1 MAPANGAAA
10 SPPSLASTVDPGIDA
25 ALGAVVAANQAA
37 VIHKITAPANGAAI
51 STAKLSL

>member
-25 ALGAVVAANQAA
+25 AIGAVVPANQAA
-37 VIHKITAPANGAAI
+37 VIHKITAPANGAAV

>member
-10 SPPSLASTVDPGIDA
+10 SPPSLASTVDHGIDA
-25 ALGAVVAANQAA
+25 AVGAVVVANQAA
-37 VIHKITAPANGAAI
+37 VIHKITAPANGAAV